1 MSSVLDDLS
10 RQRDERIAAMDDVAT
25 RLQALPDDAPDEE
38 RDALNG
44 IFERES
50 SSVERLTDAI
60 RKHEIVAKARQ
71 TLQPQ
76 DDDEPKD
83 GKTSVR
89 VGKEPLT
96 YERNGKFSF
105 FADLNYARNGDA
117 GAQQR
122 LHRHSSEMRVELRDL
137 ANAATTGGEF
147 VPPLWLQAQWVELLR
162 AARPT
167 ADVIQS
173 FPLPPNTTSINL
185 PKLATGTATAIQTA
199 DNAAVQETDAT
210 TGSVSAGVKT
220 IAGQQ
225 DMSRQLYEFSQPGL
239 DEVLFRDLARDYAT
253 KLDVQVLSGSG
264 SGNQALGIRNVSGI
278 NAVAAGTTAT
288 AVAVYPKIADAV
300 QRINSAFL
308 NPDTIVMHPRRW
320 GWFIGA
326 LDSSNRPLM
335 SPAAGPFNAM
345 GMGQAGGTGGQG
357 YVGQIQ
363 GLRVILDPN
372 LPTNVGAGTNEDII
386 VVFDSNQLYL
396 WEEGAPRTRVFE
408 DIGSGTLT
416 VRLSVWGYFAF
427 MGNRYPAAISVVSG
441 TALVTPTF

>member
-122 LHRHSSEMRVELRDL
+122 LHRHSSEMRSSCVTWR
-137 ANAATTGGEF
+137 TRRR
-147 VPPLWLQAQWVELLR
+147 R
-162 AARPT
+162 AASSFRRCGCRP
-167 ADVIQS
+167 
-173 FPLPPNTTSINL
+173 
-185 PKLATGTATAIQTA
+185 
-199 DNAAVQETDAT
+199 
-210 TGSVSAGVKT
+210 
-220 IAGQQ
+220 
-225 DMSRQLYEFSQPGL
+225 
-239 DEVLFRDLARDYAT
+239 
-253 KLDVQVLSGSG
+253 SGS
-264 SGNQALGIRNVSGI
+264 SCSV
-278 NAVAAGTTAT
+278 
-288 AVAVYPKIADAV
+288 
-300 QRINSAFL
+300 
-308 NPDTIVMHPRRW
+308 RR
-320 GWFIGA
+320 G
-326 LDSSNRPLM
+326 R
-335 SPAAGPFNAM
+335 
-345 GMGQAGGTGGQG
+345 
-357 YVGQIQ
+357 
-363 GLRVILDPN
+363 
-372 LPTNVGAGTNEDII
+372 
-386 VVFDSNQLYL
+386 
-396 WEEGAPRTRVFE
+396 PRT
-408 DIGSGTLT
+408 
-416 VRLSVWGYFAF
+416 
-427 MGNRYPAAISVVSG
+427 
-441 TALVTPTF
+441 